1 MSARL
6 APAGLAMVALVA
18 LAALTGCGT
27 TVKLLPENL
36 SCPVTVAQLSTA
48 CTAPA
53 SLADGATFA
62 QLVQAGIDD
71 RAALRACESRRA
83 ELALALRT
91 CNQAVEKYLGEVRE
105 INRANAAKP

>member
-1 MSARL
+1 MNARTVL
-6 APAGLAMVALVA
+6 IGVAA
-18 LAALTGCGT
+18 LALAGCGT

-36 SCPVTVAQLSTA
+36 SCPVSSAQLDTT

-53 SLADGATFA
+53 ALADGASFE

-83 ELALALRT
+83 ELARALRT

-105 INRANAAKP
+105 INKANAAKP

>member
-1 MSARL
+1 MMRRWA
-6 APAGLAMVALVA
+6 LAMAV
-18 LAALTGCGT
+18 LATLGGCGT

-36 SCPVTVAQLSTA
+36 SCPVSTAQLDTA

-53 SLADGATFA
+53 RLADGATFA

-105 INRANAAKP
+105 INKANAARP